1 MNNFRNV
8 FIGVVVLVAIVG
20 ISYLLLRRL
29 TQTVTLSDPVDPT
42 DVSNVP
48 TPTERTYEIVEL
60 LPPDAIPSI
69 DNPEFYSAE
78 QADEEYDPNEM
89 VLGVSINGDTRAYS
103 TTLLDRHEIVNDEVG
118 GRKIAVTW

>member
-1 MNNFRNV
+1 MSNLRNIV
-8 FIGVVVLVAIVG
+8 IGVVVLVGIVG
-20 ISYLLLRRL
+20 LGYLLLRRP
-29 TQTVTLSDPVDPT
+29 TQTVTLNDPVAPT

-69 DNPEFYSAE
+69 DNPEFYSAAE
-78 QADEEYDPNEM
+78 ADSEYDPNEM

-103 TTLLDRHEIVNDEVG
+103 TSLLDRHEIVNDEVG
-118 GRKIAVTW
+118 GQKIAVTW